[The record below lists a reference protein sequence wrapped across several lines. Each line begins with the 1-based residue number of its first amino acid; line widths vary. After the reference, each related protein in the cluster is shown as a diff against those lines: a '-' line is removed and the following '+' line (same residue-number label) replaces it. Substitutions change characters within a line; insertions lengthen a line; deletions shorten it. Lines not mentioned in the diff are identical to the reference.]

1 MKEFSEPMSLISD
14 KKFTAGDARKPKFF
28 DFPLKDLNIIELQN
42 LFMTPKTHYLKSK
55 DIVTGRNLIYT
66 VLKSL
71 NHYHHVGC
79 VTATKSECLDQNIL
93 NLSQIRVTKKSF
105 IETVEIF
112 LVENPNIDFAWVE
125 ITAGNTG
132 ALSAEQLVKQAQRL
146 LQQGQL
152 KANSNLKALQF
163 D

>member
-125 ITAGNTG
+125 ITAE
-132 ALSAEQLVKQAQRL
+132 L
-146 LQQGQL
+146 
-152 KANSNLKALQF
+152 
-163 D
+163 